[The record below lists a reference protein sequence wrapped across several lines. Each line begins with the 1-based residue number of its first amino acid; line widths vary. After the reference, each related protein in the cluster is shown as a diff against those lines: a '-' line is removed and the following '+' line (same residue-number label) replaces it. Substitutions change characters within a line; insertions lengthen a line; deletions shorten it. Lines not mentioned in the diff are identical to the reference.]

1 MVLSVK
7 SSGLDLPIC
16 DALWAGE
23 TSSSCSICRLLGL
36 ALPDVVVGGM
46 EFARF
51 RFEGRDDVS
60 DYGGVGGKR
69 VSMMAECNQERTNS
83 REEGEAIE
91 DEETRCGRNT
101 AAGHC
106 IAYLSHFNVFARVG

>member
-1 MVLSVK
+1 
-7 SSGLDLPIC
+7 
-16 DALWAGE
+16 
-23 TSSSCSICRLLGL
+23 
-36 ALPDVVVGGM
+36 M

-60 DYGGVGGKR
+60 DCGGFGGKW
-69 VSMMAECNQERTNS
+69 VSMIAEFSQERTNA

-91 DEETRCGRNT
+91 DEETRCGRST

-106 IAYLSHFNVFARVG
+106 IAYLSHFNVFVRVG